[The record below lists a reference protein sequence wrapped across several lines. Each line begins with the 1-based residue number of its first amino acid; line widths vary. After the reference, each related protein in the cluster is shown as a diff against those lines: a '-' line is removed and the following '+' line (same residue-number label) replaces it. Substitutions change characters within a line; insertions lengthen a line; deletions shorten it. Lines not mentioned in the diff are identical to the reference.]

1 MVRDRMASESS
12 NRVGVVLAAGLG
24 TRLATLSDSKPLM
37 QVHHVPLLLRTLT
50 SLELAGCKRVIIVV
64 GHEADTVRGE
74 IEKEY
79 GGPLPLEFVFNPD
92 FQLKNGVSVLCARP
106 HVSDEF
112 VLTMADHIFDDS
124 IMTLV
129 RDHQPA
135 AGGATLCVDYKVD
148 SIFDIDDAT
157 KVQAKNGSLVAIHKQ
172 LDTYDCI
179 DTGIFVCTPALMDGI
194 EQVYRDTGDASL
206 SDGVARL
213 AAAGTMNILD
223 IGDAFWQDVDTPE
236 MLAHAEEVLSR
247 RAAG

>member
-1 MVRDRMASESS
+1 MASEIP

-24 TRLATLSDSKPLM
+24 SRLAAVSDAKPLM
-37 QVHHVPLLLRTLT
+37 QVHHVPLLLRTLA
-50 SLELAGCKRVIIVV
+50 SLELAGCERVVIVV

-79 GGPLPLEFVFNPD
+79 TGPLPLEFVFNPD
-92 FQLKNGVSVLCARP
+92 YALKNGVSVLCARP
-106 HVSDEF
+106 HVGEEF

-124 IMTLV
+124 IMALV
-129 RDHQPA
+129 RDHQPP

-157 KVQAKNGSLVAIHKQ
+157 KVQANNGSVAAIDKQ

-194 EQVYRDTGDASL
+194 ERVYRETGDASL

-213 AAAGTMNILD
+213 AALGNMSILD